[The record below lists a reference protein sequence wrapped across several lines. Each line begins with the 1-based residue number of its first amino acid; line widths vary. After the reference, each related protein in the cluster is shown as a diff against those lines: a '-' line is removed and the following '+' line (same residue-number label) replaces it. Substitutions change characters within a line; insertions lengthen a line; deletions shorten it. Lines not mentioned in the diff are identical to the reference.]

1 MGDCLAHRRKYRSRA
16 NPYTTPS
23 PKAPYRANYRHV
35 IYYQRRHRDKTL
47 TRIIGVAAVVAIV
60 AVKIGFFSYIEFER
74 LQRTLSNR
82 VKSKATTP
90 SPRRKFVRR
99 HGWQSYHELTTPHD
113 FHAKSV
119 GRLRTL
125 GSVGLRVSFFDGGSC
140 EVSRI

>member
-60 AVKIGFFSYIEFER
+60 AVNIGFFSYIEFER

-90 SPRRKFVRR
+90 SDVGNLSEGMVGNRIMSSPPRMIFM
-99 HGWQSYHELTTPHD
+99 
-113 FHAKSV
+113 
-119 GRLRTL
+119 RTF
-125 GSVGLRVSFFDGGSC
+125 GSVGLRVSFCDGGSC